1 LWASVDDLVGRYS
14 MSQAI
19 RSARIFMLNVF
30 HEFFVGSKK
39 GKDSFLA
46 SLVTVIGDVTVDCV

>member
-1 LWASVDDLVGRYS
+1 
-14 MSQAI
+14 MSQTI